1 VNDMSMEFKEE
12 EEKKV
17 ICHALNVYLS
27 NLREEIVKTE
37 KHELKV
43 DLHREE
49 DVIKNFIARC

>member
-1 VNDMSMEFKEE
+1 MSMEFKEE

-27 NLREEIVKTE
+27 DLREEIVKTE
-37 KHELKV
+37 KHEMKV